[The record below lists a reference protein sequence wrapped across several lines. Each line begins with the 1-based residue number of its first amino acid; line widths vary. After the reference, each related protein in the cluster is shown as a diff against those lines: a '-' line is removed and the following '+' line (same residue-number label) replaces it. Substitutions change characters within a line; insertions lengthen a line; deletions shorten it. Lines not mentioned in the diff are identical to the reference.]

1 MPAKLTMPASGG
13 LTNPKF
19 RYVDRDHTNVAET
32 FKRARRAM
40 ARAQQEAQSAQ
51 QSLELEPKADTPVAV
66 VVAMPRRV
74 RGAA

>member
-1 MPAKLTMPASGG
+1 MPAKLTMPTLG
-13 LTNPKF
+13 LTNPRF
-19 RYVDRDHTNVAET
+19 RYRNSSSTDISET

-40 ARAQQEAQSAQ
+40 AKSKRDAETAQQA
-51 QSLELEPKADTPVAV
+51 LELEPETETAVAV